1 MSLWVARAAERQ
13 PGPRPPVRESGPP
26 GPSRPSSGTS
36 VSLSCCVWGPV
47 LSVPPTAP
55 VRLTPARA
63 SGPGTRPQHS
73 APAPSPCSWHLVSVT
88 STSCSDLPGL
98 PVSQPAPWGA
108 VPGVLPFP
116 ALPSLEPSLG
126 RPQPAVSASLRGSH
140 FRDSL
145 CLHAVCLRVRG
156 GAGGGCGAGWGSADA
171 EGTPRWWPREEPRP
185 RIPPHSV
192 PAPPRR
198 VLHPC
203 GPSPFRRRDPL
214 PFQVLRDTAL
224 RPPLSAVALS
234 SLPGDVHVCVA
245 RPSRRWV
252 PTEAPAL
259 PPGQRNSEP
268 RPSASPLPGLCAG
281 PRLQACPPASAP
293 GAVPVPVCCPAACT
307 WRRGH
312 CSLKRPGATPSGW
325 SSTLCPLVP
334 CAAAP
339 RPSASS
345 AH

>member
-1 MSLWVARAAERQ
+1 M
-13 PGPRPPVRESGPP
+13 
-26 GPSRPSSGTS
+26 
-36 VSLSCCVWGPV
+36 SCCVWGPV

-145 CLHAVCLRVRG
+145 CLRAVCLRVRG

-171 EGTPRWWPREEPRP
+171 EGAPRWWPREEPRP

-203 GPSPFRRRDPL
+203 GPSPCRRRDPL

-234 SLPGDVHVCVA
+234 SAGRCPCV
-245 RPSRRWV
+245 R
-252 PTEAPAL
+252 
-259 PPGQRNSEP
+259 
-268 RPSASPLPGLCAG
+268 SASFQTVG
-281 PRLQACPPASAP
+281 PH
-293 GAVPVPVCCPAACT
+293 
-307 WRRGH
+307 RG
-312 CSLKRPGATPSGW
+312 SR
-325 SSTLCPLVP
+325 
-334 CAAAP
+334 AAP
-339 RPSASS
+339 RTAELGAQALSIPSPWALCRSPPAGLSS
-345 AH
+345 RVRAGRCPCPRLLSGCVHLA